1 MKRAPALLLALVL
14 AAAATLAAQQPPKQ
28 TFRFEIDVAP
38 ELFPPDVVPRPLDG
52 RVLLIVSNDRSQ
64 EPRFQVGRGLN
75 SQLLFGIDVE
85 GLKPEPSSSFVMQQR
100 EAYDSFG
107 RLSIIPVRTLIER
120 RMPPAVVD
128 ASARGW
134 PLDNITQ
141 IPPGDYTVQAVL
153 NVYTTFTRPDGA
165 VIKAHMDQ
173 WEGQKWNRSPGNL
186 YSVPT
191 RVHIDP
197 AVASPIRITLKNT
210 IPPIEPP
217 ADTTYVKHIKFKSD
231 ILSKWWG
238 RDINLGAI
246 VVLPEGFDAHPDARY
261 PIAYNQGHF
270 PTTFQLT
277 DRFLD
282 DWKSGKLGR
291 FILVLMQH
299 PTPFY
304 DDSYAVNS
312 ANSGPYGDALTQEL
326 IPRVEKQFR
335 AIAQPWARFVYGGST
350 GGWESLAWQVF
361 YPDMFNGTWTF
372 CPDPVDFRYFQMVNI
387 YQDKNAFYPNGAWK
401 TEAIRPWQ
409 RTPDDQVLMSE
420 KDASHLEEVLG
431 TRGRSGDQMDVFN
444 TTFGPVGS
452 DGYPKLL
459 YDKWTGEIDRSVA
472 QYWKEHY
479 DLNAIMQRDWKT
491 LGPKLR
497 GKLHLYVGE
506 MDSYYLEEAAFL
518 LKDFLD
524 KADPPAEAAWD
535 IGERAPHCYAGKP
548 EYPGQRAEQ
557 RILPQMMERALKTA
571 PAGADL
577 KSWRY

>member
-14 AAAATLAAQQPPKQ
+14 AAAATLAAQQPPRQ

-38 ELFPPDVVPRPLDG
+38 ELFPPDIVPRSLDG
-52 RVLLIVSNDRSQ
+52 RVLLIVSSDRSQ

-85 GLKPEPSSSFVMQQR
+85 GLKPEPSSSFVLQQR
-100 EAYDSFG
+100 EVYDSFG

-120 RMPPAVVD
+120 RVPPAVVD
-128 ASARGW
+128 ASTRGW
-134 PLDNITQ
+134 PLESISQ

-153 NVYTTFTRPDGA
+153 NVYTTFTRRDGA
-165 VIKAHMDQ
+165 VIKAHMDR

-197 AVASPIRITLKNT
+197 AIASPIRITLKNT

-217 ADTTYVKHIKFKSD
+217 ADTRYVKHITFKSD

-270 PTTFQLT
+270 PTTFQFT
-277 DRFLD
+277 DRFLE

-291 FILVLMQH
+291 SILVLMQH

-387 YQDKNAFYPNGAWK
+387 YQDKNAFYPNSPWK
-401 TEAIRPWQ
+401 TEAVRPWQ

-444 TTFGPVGS
+444 ATFGPVGS

-459 YDKWTGEIDRSVA
+459 YDKWTGVIDPSVA
-472 QYWKEHY
+472 
-479 DLNAIMQRDWKT
+479 
-491 LGPKLR
+491 
-497 GKLHLYVGE
+497 
-506 MDSYYLEEAAFL
+506 
-518 LKDFLD
+518 
-524 KADPPAEAAWD
+524 
-535 IGERAPHCYAGKP
+535 
-548 EYPGQRAEQ
+548 
-557 RILPQMMERALKTA
+557 
-571 PAGADL
+571 
-577 KSWRY
+577 RY

>member
-14 AAAATLAAQQPPKQ
+14 AAAATLAAQQPPRQ

-38 ELFPPDVVPRPLDG
+38 ELFPPDIVPRSLDG
-52 RVLLIVSNDRSQ
+52 RVLLIVSSDRSQ

-85 GLKPEPSSSFVMQQR
+85 GLKPEPSSSFVLQQR
-100 EAYDSFG
+100 EVYDSFG

-120 RMPPAVVD
+120 RVPPAVVD
-128 ASARGW
+128 ASTRGW
-134 PLDNITQ
+134 PLESISQ

-153 NVYTTFTRPDGA
+153 NVYTTFTRRDGA
-165 VIKAHMDQ
+165 VIKAHMDR

-197 AVASPIRITLKNT
+197 AIASPIRITLKNT

-217 ADTTYVKHIKFKSD
+217 ADTRYVKHITFKSD

-238 RDINLGAI
+238 RDINLVAI

-270 PTTFQLT
+270 PTTFQFT
-277 DRFLD
+277 DRFLE

-291 FILVLMQH
+291 SILVLMQH

-387 YQDKNAFYPNGAWK
+387 YQDKNAFYPNSPWK
-401 TEAIRPWQ
+401 TEAVRPWQ

-431 TRGRSGDQMDVFN
+431 SRGRSGDQMDVFN
-444 TTFGPVGS
+444 ATFGPMGS

-459 YDKWTGEIDRSVA
+459 YDKWTGVIDPSVA

-557 RILPQMMERALKTA
+557 RILPQMMDRALKTA
-571 PAGADL
+571 PPGADL